1 MFDFLKKYFSSIN
14 MFLSM
19 LLSMLVVIAIFIQ
32 DRDINISGDYNI
44 QNYIIFSVIFIISI
58 VINFI
63 ITEVDCNKK
72 EDKNVF
78 TDRSNYIWP
87 ILLLIFMLSFHPLF
101 NIYKIV
107 DTVLNIEDPL
117 MWIAALTGN
126 LKYIVYLTT
135 FIFIWLFS
143 FIHNGN
149 VKIDYCS

>member
-1 MFDFLKKYFSSIN
+1 
-14 MFLSM
+14 M
-19 LLSMLVVIAIFIQ
+19 LLSMIVVIALFIQ
-32 DRDINISGDYNI
+32 ERDIHISGNQNL
-44 QNYIIFSVIFIISI
+44 QNYIIFFIIFIISI

-63 ITEVDCNKK
+63 ITKVNCNEKK
-72 EDKNVF
+72 DKNVF
-78 TDRSNYIWP
+78 TDWTNYIWP

-101 NIYKIV
+101 NFYKIV
-107 DTVLNIEDPL
+107 DTIINVEDPL

-149 VKIDYCS
+149 LKLSYCN